1 LNKIFSFVRVQ
12 IKNFYI
18 KLLSFVFLLGLM
30 VFLNNKIEQ
39 KSSTT
44 KTDQTES
51 VLDIDSPISG
61 ITTLLAQIPT
71 KTEGS
76 LPIKLISNLNSNF
89 LLAVTNSYNF
99 RSEFKFNVLQQQ
111 FLIFYHKIQRKQL
124 ISRFVERRSPC

>member
-1 LNKIFSFVRVQ
+1 
-12 IKNFYI
+12 
-18 KLLSFVFLLGLM
+18 M
-30 VFLNNKIEQ
+30 VILNNKFEQ

-111 FLIFYHKIQRKQL
+111 FLIFYHKIQRKKMISYL
-124 ISRFVERRSPC
+124 ITARSKDIQ